1 MRFDYTTP
9 VDETKTVNALIIST
23 YSVDLERS
31 EAHVSYQLG
40 NWNGTAFTVL
50 FNDQMV
56 TVPEAQFAS
65 VFTRADQIQANN
77 PGTLVQ
83 DAIEYSLYEKLS
95 SFLGLTGTI
104 DIS

>member
-40 NWNGTAFTVL
+40 NWNGSAFTVL

-65 VFTRADQIQANN
+65 VFTLADQLQTNN
-77 PGTLVQ
+77 PGTPVQ
-83 DAIEYSLYEKLS
+83 DAIEYALYKKLEQ
-95 SFLGLTGTI
+95 FLGLTGTI